1 MLQQWQLSSWDRDVK
16 SQEYLVSS
24 SLQKTVI
31 ISWSMVTEEMPIY
44 FLRKMSR
51 WGEGFEQNSHIM
63 LKAIIFLS
71 ILWTKWRGMGVEGD
85 TWGTSAEIQLR
96 DHGGSDI
103 TVVVEVPKEKTLSSL
118 VKELW
123 TLGTVLVRA
132 QKEMRN
138 ILICCNRN
146 QLTLLVGTL
155 QFYPEATW
163 DHTWPSKGTTID
175 HRYFIIYILL
185 IENKNTL
192 ASKNT
197 LIHFNFHLQ
206 INYEIYSLYQKICKT
221 HTVHAHTYKHI

>member
-1 MLQQWQLSSWDRDVK
+1 MIYGHWRDAHLFF
-16 SQEYLVSS
+16 EENE
-24 SLQKTVI
+24 SLGGRV
-31 ISWSMVTEEMPIY
+31 WTEQSHNVESNY
-44 FLRKMSR
+44 FP
-51 WGEGFEQNSHIM
+51 FYFVN
-63 LKAIIFLS
+63 
-71 ILWTKWRGMGVEGD
+71 KWRGMGVEGD

-192 ASKNT
+192 AIKNT